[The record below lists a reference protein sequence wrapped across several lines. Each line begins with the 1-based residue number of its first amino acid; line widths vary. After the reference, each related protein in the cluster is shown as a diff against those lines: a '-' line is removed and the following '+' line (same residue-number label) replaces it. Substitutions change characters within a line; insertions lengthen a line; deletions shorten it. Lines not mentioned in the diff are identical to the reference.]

1 MGSVKTIKKKTMNNT
16 NTHKVTLTFEAT
28 YEDEVAADITFRRLT
43 NTLTEIGATKGTTDI
58 SEHGIAFCSI
68 YGKGEIKVEKEN
80 Q

>member
-1 MGSVKTIKKKTMNNT
+1 MNNT
-16 NTHKVTLTFEAT
+16 NTKHKVTLTFEAT

-43 NTLTEIGATKGTTDI
+43 NTLTEIGATKGVTNMEE
-58 SEHGIAFCSI
+58 SRIAFDSI

>member
-1 MGSVKTIKKKTMNNT
+1 MGSIKKKTMNNT
-16 NTHKVTLTFEAT
+16 NTKHKVTLTFEAT

-43 NTLTEIGATKGTTDI
+43 NTLTEIGATKGVKNMEESRIVFD
-58 SEHGIAFCSI
+58 SI

>member
-1 MGSVKTIKKKTMNNT
+1 MNNT
-16 NTHKVTLTFEAT
+16 NTKHKVTLTFEAT

>member
-1 MGSVKTIKKKTMNNT
+1 MNST
-16 NTHKVTLTFEAT
+16 NAKHKVTLTFEAT

-43 NTLTEIGATKGTTDI
+43 NALTEIGATKGTTDI

-68 YGKGEIKVEKEN
+68 YGEGEIKVEKEN